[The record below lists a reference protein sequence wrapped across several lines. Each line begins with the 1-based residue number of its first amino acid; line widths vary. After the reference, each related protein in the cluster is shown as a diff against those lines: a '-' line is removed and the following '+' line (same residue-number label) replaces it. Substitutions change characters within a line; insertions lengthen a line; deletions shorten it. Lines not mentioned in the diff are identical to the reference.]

1 MKNLKNIIRGVSF
14 VLSLFMVFNTS
25 AQKEEYTEAYV
36 KGQLQQGMASL
47 VESLRPSYEKGMD
60 YDDFLTVLL
69 GENSTYEMPKEGKA
83 LLEKSFVYLSEGFSN
98 EGIAKSS
105 SVEEIATAALYVH
118 NYNSKYNS
126 SNDNSILF
134 GLNLKNEKSDS
145 EYGLSTALT
154 KSSSRCRWWQLGCHL
169 RSVFGESGG
178 NTINNAII
186 EIILR
191 ILKGL

>member
-134 GLNLKNEKSDS
+134 GLNLKMKN
-145 EYGLSTALT
+145 
-154 KSSSRCRWWQLGCHL
+154 
-169 RSVFGESGG
+169 
-178 NTINNAII
+178 
-186 EIILR
+186 R
-191 ILKGL
+191 ILNMGCQLH

>member
-1 MKNLKNIIRGVSF
+1 MKNLKNIVA
-14 VLSLFMVFNTS
+14 VLSIVLSIFIVSKTS

-36 KGQLQQGMASL
+36 KGQLQEGMLSF
-47 VESLRPSYEKGMD
+47 VDGLRPSYEKGMD
-60 YDDFLTVLL
+60 YHDFLTVLI

-105 SVEEIATAALYVH
+105 SLEEIAAAALYVH

-126 SNDNSILF
+126 TNGDSLLF
-134 GLNLKNEKSDS
+134 GVKLQNEKLNSQNKMS
-145 EYGLSTALT
+145 IAFTEPSF
-154 KSSSRCRWWQLGCHL
+154 RCRWWQIGCHL

-178 NTINNAII
+178 NALNNAII
-186 EIILR
+186 AWLIR
-191 ILKGL
+191 IVSGF